1 MSLIMEVKRGD
12 MQDGENRNDF
22 LKNGNAN
29 VSLEEKTVC
38 YDEWNIFN
46 LNAVFYN

>member
-22 LKNGNAN
+22 LKIGNAN
-29 VSLEEKTVC
+29 VSLEKKTVG
-38 YDEWNIFN
+38 YDEWSRFNIIS
-46 LNAVFYN
+46 VF